1 MQLPRRAA
9 LAAPALLALPAAAQ
23 DSWPTRPVRFLVPF
37 PPGQA
42 TDLFARVMADEL
54 SRRWPQR
61 AIVENRSGGAGAIG
75 MEAAARSPADGY
87 TIAVGSSGT
96 VSTAP
101 AMVPNLPYD
110 PVRDFVA
117 ISMLAVIPLIWVC
130 HPSLPTPD
138 IRAFVARAREQT
150 VDYASGGPGSTQ
162 HFGGELFRHE
172 LRLRLNHISYRGSA
186 PAMTDLLAGVVPAMV
201 DSVANSLPHIRA
213 GRVRALAV
221 LTRNRVP
228 WLPDVPTV
236 AETVIPDFEVIGW
249 AGLMAPAGTP
259 APITARLNAD
269 IRAALAEPAVAN
281 RIAEMGGIAGGN
293 PQAEFAAYVAS
304 EAARWR
310 QVVRDANIR
319 VEG

>member
-1 MQLPRRAA
+1 MRLPRRAA
-9 LAAPALLALPAAAQ
+9 LAAPCIAALPAFAQ
-23 DSWPTRPVRFLVPF
+23 EAWPARPVRFVVPF

-42 TDLFARVMADEL
+42 TDLFARMLADDL
-54 SRRWPQR
+54 SRKWPQR
-61 AIVENRSGGAGAIG
+61 VVVENRSGGAGAIG
-75 MEAAARSPADGY
+75 MEAAARSAPDGY

-130 HPSLPTPD
+130 HPSLPVND
-138 IRAFVARAREQT
+138 IQGFVARAREQSI
-150 VDYASGGPGSTQ
+150 DYASGGPGSTQ

-186 PAMTDLLAGVVPAMV
+186 PAMTDLLAGVVPSMV
-201 DSVANSLPHIRA
+201 DSVANSLPHIRS
-213 GRVRALAV
+213 GRVKPLAV

-228 WLPDVPTV
+228 WLPDVPSV
-236 AETVIPDFEVIGW
+236 AETVIPGFEVIGW

-259 APITARLNAD
+259 MAIVDRINAD
-269 IRAALAEPAVAN
+269 SRASLAEPAIAN

-293 PQAEFAAYVAS
+293 PQAAFSAYVAS

-310 QVVRDANIR
+310 QIVRDANIR
-319 VEG
+319 VD

>member
-1 MQLPRRAA
+1 MILPRRVA
-9 LAAPALLALPAAAQ
+9 LAAPFVATLPAMAQ
-23 DSWPTRPVRFLVPF
+23 EAWPTRPVRFVVPF

-42 TDLFARVMADEL
+42 TDLFARVLADDL
-54 SRRWPQR
+54 SRKWPQR
-61 AIVENRSGGAGAIG
+61 VVVENRSGGAGAIG

-130 HPSLPTPD
+130 NPALPVAD
-138 IRAFVARAREQT
+138 IRAFVARARDQNL
-150 VDYASGGPGSTQ
+150 DYASGGPGSTQ

-186 PAMTDLLAGVVPAMV
+186 PAMTDLLAGVVPSMV

-213 GRVRALAV
+213 GRVKPLAV

-236 AETVIPDFEVIGW
+236 AETVIPGFEVIGW

-259 APITARLNAD
+259 MAVVEKINAD
-269 IRAALAEPAVAN
+269 ARASLADRAIAN

-293 PQAEFAAYVAS
+293 PQPEFAAYVAS

-310 QVVRDANIR
+310 QIVREANIR
-319 VEG
+319 VD

>member
-1 MQLPRRAA
+1 MILPRRAA
-9 LAAPALLALPAAAQ
+9 LAAPFVATMPALAQEVWPA
-23 DSWPTRPVRFLVPF
+23 RPVRFVVPF

-42 TDLFARVMADEL
+42 TDLFARVLADDL

-61 AIVENRSGGAGAIG
+61 VVVENRSGGAGAIG

-130 HPSLPTPD
+130 HPSLPVAD
-138 IRAFVARAREQT
+138 IRGFVARAREQSI
-150 VDYASGGPGSTQ
+150 DYASGGPGSTQ

-201 DSVANSLPHIRA
+201 DSVANSLPHIRS
-213 GRVRALAV
+213 GRVKPLAV
-221 LTRNRVP
+221 LTRARVP
-228 WLPDVPTV
+228 WLPEVPTV
-236 AETVIPDFEVIGW
+236 AETVIPNFEVIGW

-259 APITARLNAD
+259 MPIVEKINAD
-269 IRAALAEPAVAN
+269 SRASLADPAIAN

-293 PQAEFAAYVAS
+293 PQPEFSAYVAS

-310 QVVRDANIR
+310 QIVRDANIR
-319 VEG
+319 VD

>member
-1 MQLPRRAA
+1 MLIARRAA
-9 LAAPALLALPAAAQ
+9 LAAPVIGALPAMAQ
-23 DSWPTRPVRFLVPF
+23 ESWPSRPVRFIVPF

-42 TDLFARVMADEL
+42 TDLFARMLADDL
-54 SRRWPQR
+54 SRKWPQR
-61 AIVENRSGGAGAIG
+61 VVVENRSGGAGAIG
-75 MEAAARSPADGY
+75 MEAAARSAPDGY
-87 TIAVGSSGT
+87 TIAIGSSGT

-117 ISMLAVIPLIWVC
+117 ISMMAVIPLIWVC

-138 IRAFVARAREQT
+138 IRAFVARAREQQ

-162 HFGGELFRHE
+162 HFGGEVFRHE
-172 LRLRLNHISYRGSA
+172 LNLRLNHIAYRGSA

-221 LTRNRVP
+221 LTRSRVP

-236 AETVIPDFEVIGW
+236 AETAIPGFEVIGW
-249 AGLMAPAGTP
+249 AGLMAPTGTP
-259 APITARLNAD
+259 AAVVERINAD
-269 IRAALAEPAVAN
+269 ARASLADPAIAS

-319 VEG
+319 VD